1 MQKILG
7 IDEAKF
13 MNSDAEM
20 TSMTT
25 NAQNTDA
32 LAATASSPVLARIPA
47 KTQSSLLRMFADPH
61 LLEKQERAELV
72 HGLRE
77 CVRAHPELSEL
88 RVLYGMALC
97 VDFKVENA
105 IEELREGVRL
115 APDSFIANLKMGE
128 LWMRLRVTEKAEEHT
143 HQAAL
148 LARNTM
154 QSELARR
161 QAATLRTLIHN
172 GIKRDGPSY
181 KGPWHLVTTLRK
193 LWKRDRAEGEALVT
207 ADIR

>member
-1 MQKILG
+1 MRKISSMNG
-7 IDEAKF
+7 AKF
-13 MNSDAEM
+13 MNPDVQM
-20 TSMTT
+20 TS
-25 NAQNTDA
+25 NVQNTDA
-32 LAATASSPVLARIPA
+32 LAANASSPVLARIPV
-47 KTQSSLLRMFADPH
+47 KTQGSLLRMFADAY
-61 LLEKQERAELV
+61 LLEKQERSELV

-77 CVRAHPELSEL
+77 CVRAHPEVSEL

-97 VDFKVENA
+97 VDFKVEDA

-128 LWMRLRVTEKAEEHT
+128 LWMRLRVIEKAEEHT

-148 LARNTM
+148 LARNMM

-161 QAATLRTLIHN
+161 QAATLRSLVHN
-172 GIKRDGPSY
+172 GIKRAGPASTA
-181 KGPWHLVTTLRK
+181 PWFLVTRLRR
-193 LWKRDRAEGEALVT
+193 LWNRDQSEALAT

>member
-1 MQKILG
+1 MRKISSMNG
-7 IDEAKF
+7 AKF
-13 MNSDAEM
+13 MNPDVQMTSNVQNSDALGANE
-20 TSMTT
+20 
-25 NAQNTDA
+25 
-32 LAATASSPVLARIPA
+32 SSPVLARIPA
-47 KTQSSLLRMFADPH
+47 KTRGSLLKMFADPH
-61 LLEKQERAELV
+61 LLEKHERAELV

-77 CVRAHPELSEL
+77 CVRAHPEVSEL

-115 APDSFIANLKMGE
+115 APDSFIAQLKMGE
-128 LWMRLRVTEKAEEHT
+128 LWMRLRVCEKAEEHT

-148 LARNTM
+148 LARNMM
-154 QSELARR
+154 QSELARK
-161 QAATLRTLIHN
+161 QAAILRTLIHN

-181 KGPWHLVTTLRK
+181 KGPWHLVIRLRR
-193 LWKRDRAEGEALVT
+193 LWNRDQSEALAT

>member
-1 MQKILG
+1 MPKILSMN
-7 IDEAKF
+7 EAKF
-13 MNSDAEM
+13 MNPEVE
-20 TSMTT
+20 MTT
-25 NAQNTDA
+25 NVQNSDA
-32 LAATASSPVLARIPA
+32 LAANAFSPVLARIPA
-47 KTQSSLLRMFADPH
+47 KTQGSLLRMFADPH

-77 CVRAHPELSEL
+77 CVRAHPEVSEL

-115 APDSFIANLKMGE
+115 APDSFIAHLKMGE

-148 LARNTM
+148 LARNMM

-161 QAATLRTLIHN
+161 QAATLRTLLHN

-193 LWKRDRAEGEALVT
+193 LWKRDRGEGEALVAIDT
-207 ADIR
+207 P

>member
-7 IDEAKF
+7 MNEAKF
-13 MNSDAEM
+13 VNPDAR
-20 TSMTT
+20 MTT
-25 NAQNTDA
+25 NVQNAEA
-32 LAATASSPVLARIPA
+32 LVANASSSVLARIPV
-47 KTQSSLLRMFADPH
+47 KTQGSLLRMFADPH
-61 LLEKQERAELV
+61 LLEKQERADLV

-77 CVRAHPELSEL
+77 CVRAHPEVSEL

-115 APDSFIANLKMGE
+115 APDSFIAHLKMGE

-148 LARNTM
+148 LARNMM

-161 QAATLRTLIHN
+161 QAATIRTLVHN

-181 KGPWHLVTTLRK
+181 RGPWHLVSLLRR
-193 LWKRDRAEGEALVT
+193 LWTRDQGEALAT
-207 ADIR
+207 ADLR